1 MGLIRPMGLM
11 GLMLLMSLMGLVGC
25 SSDDDEFLGET
36 SQGAIIPEVASYV
49 TWYEEAR
56 QSNKGNRAWA
66 VPTGYMAYE
75 DGIKPIGIA
84 FTQDTKA
91 PMIGSFFYSSGKW
104 RTSFDDIKAETYYL
118 YGYIPHLPGIR
129 YSITDYNGG
138 ATAGEKNA
146 DYSTGAIMT
155 LENVPTVM
163 PNDLCVVIGAKDG
176 TGKETVDGLRRG
188 AFAYAAKAT
197 SSGEDARGNYVFL
210 LFDHLYASLRVKM
223 KVFDTYAALR
233 TIKLKSLQMST
244 KAGDTTS
251 KDHNTITVKLL
262 ANDGSAS
269 PITGAITYEQTGATI
284 GTGGE
289 EGIEFWKSESAAG
302 QTLTTAFQD
311 FTGHFMPSGIT
322 TLILTSVYDVYDTKG
337 NKIRENCKA
346 TNTMVVKDLLTE
358 QTVTQRGKKYTVN
371 MTINPTYLYVLSE
384 PDLDNPTVTI
394 D

>member
-1 MGLIRPMGLM
+1 
-11 GLMLLMSLMGLVGC
+11 
-25 SSDDDEFLGET
+25 
-36 SQGAIIPEVASYV
+36 
-49 TWYEEAR
+49 
-56 QSNKGNRAWA
+56 
-66 VPTGYMAYE
+66 
-75 DGIKPIGIA
+75 
-84 FTQDTKA
+84 
-91 PMIGSFFYSSGKW
+91 
-104 RTSFDDIKAETYYL
+104 
-118 YGYIPHLPGIR
+118 
-129 YSITDYNGG
+129 
-138 ATAGEKNA
+138 
-146 DYSTGAIMT
+146 
-155 LENVPTVM
+155 
-163 PNDLCVVIGAKDG
+163 
-176 TGKETVDGLRRG
+176 
-188 AFAYAAKAT
+188 
-197 SSGEDARGNYVFL
+197 
-210 LFDHLYASLRVKM
+210 M

-262 ANDGSAS
+262 ANDGSES